1 MVSPSEAKPS
11 RKRSRIE
18 RAAVSYLTASEAAQ
32 LLKTVSGGP
41 RAAAL
46 LMLGLGLRVSE
57 AIRVRWRDFY
67 QEGARIGLQI
77 RKRQG
82 GKARMLGVPDKL
94 FRELQALRREEGLT
108 DSIDHADSHLLVS
121 HHGRPYTRQRIHQV
135 IRSAGRRAGIQKHV
149 GLHVLRHS
157 FSTLAVRRGVSIT
170 DLQAT
175 LGHQRIESTQFY
187 IDLVK
192 GLENPTTDAVVS
204 EIL

>member
-1 MVSPSEAKPS
+1 VVSPTEPK
-11 RKRSRIE
+11 RNHKRSKIE
-18 RAAVSYLTASEAAQ
+18 RAAVSYLTAAEAAQ

-67 QEGARIGLQI
+67 REGDRTGLQI
-77 RKRQG
+77 RKGPG
-82 GKARMLGVPDKL
+82 GRARTLGVPDKL
-94 FRELQALRREEGLT
+94 FRELQTLRRTEGLPDAIDGT
-108 DSIDHADSHLLVS
+108 DNHLLVS

-135 IRSAGRRAGIQKHV
+135 IRSAGRQAGIQKHV

-157 FSTLAVRRGVSIT
+157 FSTLAVRRGVSVT

-175 LGHQRIESTQFY
+175 LGHQRIETTQFY

-192 GLENPTTDAVVS
+192 GLDNPTTDAVVS